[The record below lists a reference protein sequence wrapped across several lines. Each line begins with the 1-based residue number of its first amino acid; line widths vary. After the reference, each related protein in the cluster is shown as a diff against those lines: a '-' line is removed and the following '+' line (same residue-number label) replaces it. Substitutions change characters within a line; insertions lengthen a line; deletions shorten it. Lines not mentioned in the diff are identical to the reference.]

1 MRRLEIAGRAYR
13 LAAGSGHT
21 GMEVWCWD
29 WLWMWLGWGGM
40 LVFGWSFM
48 FGLRDHI
55 NFLLAVPLCLTSL
68 GWKTWSSVQSLPPGI
83 PLVAQTME
91 VLVMM
96 HD

>member
-1 MRRLEIAGRAYR
+1 MRRLEIAERAYR

-55 NFLLAVPLCLTSL
+55 KFSSCSSFVFDI
-68 GWKTWSSVQSLPPGI
+68 TWMENLVLSPEPTAWHSTCGTNDGGI
-83 PLVAQTME
+83 G
-91 VLVMM
+91 
-96 HD
+96 HDA